1 MTPDRIFRETVEKFN
16 LSSEIFLWKYDPFK
30 VDFGLHFYR
39 TNPSFFNGAFPSQNC
54 GGSGETGGWF
64 VGSCLVGLDWQC
76 REPLFSFQKLFSCKI
91 AVLFFFLFTSLS
103 IWMPDWANFK
113 IPRGSGTAFLPL
125 RYSLPHYLTASALV
139 SPADGIQFP
148 FHSQQPRII
157 SLIHLETQWS
167 LPLRMQTLS
176 QSNLL
181 IFRTLFLA
189 FHSLTP
195 RLGCCIF
202 ILGKELTWLLGTQW
216 KTLLQNP
223 KIDMISYILLC
234 LYKYCTS

>member
-1 MTPDRIFRETVEKFN
+1 MLPFLPTIVVALMRSVASLLWVSSWVLIGSAESRCSPFRNFSPVKLLCF
-16 LSSEIFLWKYDPFK
+16 
-30 VDFGLHFYR
+30 FY
-39 TNPSFFNGAFPSQNC
+39 FFCSP
-54 GGSGETGGWF
+54 
-64 VGSCLVGLDWQC
+64 
-76 REPLFSFQKLFSCKI
+76 
-91 AVLFFFLFTSLS
+91 S
-103 IWMPDWANFK
+103 IWIPDWANFK
-113 IPRGSGTAFLPL
+113 IPQGSGTAFLPL

-148 FHSQQPRII
+148 FHSQRPRII

-181 IFRTLFLA
+181 IFRALFLA
-189 FHSLTP
+189 FHSLTR

-202 ILGKELTWLLGTQW
+202 VLGKELTWLLGTQW